1 MEFVVTRGDAAK
13 LLELIEEAFDA
24 VTLTVKFLV
33 VEWFHAAAADGWDY
47 WRDAVTSQAFPDA
60 IGIVAFVQGC

>member
-33 VEWFHAAAADGWDY
+33 VEWFHAAAAGGWDY
-47 WRDAVTSQAFPDA
+47 GRDTVTSQAFPDA
-60 IGIVAFVQGC
+60 IRIVAFVQGC